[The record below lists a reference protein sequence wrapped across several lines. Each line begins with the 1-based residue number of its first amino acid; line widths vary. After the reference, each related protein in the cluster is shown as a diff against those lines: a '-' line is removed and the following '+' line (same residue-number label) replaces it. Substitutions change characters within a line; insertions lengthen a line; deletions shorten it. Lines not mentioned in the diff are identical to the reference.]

1 MQTVIQ
7 VIAYGGPLFLA
18 LMGVFVVDHRPE
30 TFQGRLLWYGGFIF
44 VAFLSIWAAVKA
56 ANAGKKEV
64 ISMLMGSS
72 DHFPEIYGMV
82 RSDGKLELWIAN
94 AGMGMGQS
102 PLYDV
107 YFSVNKAGTLANIA
121 SRNWGALANFTYD
134 TGIAVD
140 QGTYQINFGARNGM
154 FVEML
159 IFGPCDGKI
168 IQAISITKPL
178 EGGRSIER
186 GSQL

>member
-64 ISMLMGSS
+64 ISMLM
-72 DHFPEIYGMV
+72 D
-82 RSDGKLELWIAN
+82 
-94 AGMGMGQS
+94 
-102 PLYDV
+102 
-107 YFSVNKAGTLANIA
+107 
-121 SRNWGALANFTYD
+121 
-134 TGIAVD
+134 
-140 QGTYQINFGARNGM
+140 
-154 FVEML
+154 
-159 IFGPCDGKI
+159 
-168 IQAISITKPL
+168 QAIISRKFMEWCDPTANWNCGL
-178 EGGRSIER
+178 RMQG
-186 GSQL
+186 